1 MLFLWELRWNVKPT
15 LCGKTLTPRT
25 FHLVILFLKH
35 NKNWH
40 FWWWLSECRSLFC
53 CFTVPALLSVIPFM
67 LLRMVI
73 SAVCTVC
80 QVLFLLHAHVAMCID
95 ISVKQHSF
103 YLFPLSRLYFQV
115 VLCVRFEVL
124 TAVLLQ
130 KISGLPG
137 SDIMS
142 VGKFS
147 TLWRITVPSS
157 MIA

>member
-1 MLFLWELRWNVKPT
+1 
-15 LCGKTLTPRT
+15 
-25 FHLVILFLKH
+25 
-35 NKNWH
+35 
-40 FWWWLSECRSLFC
+40 
-53 CFTVPALLSVIPFM
+53 M

-80 QVLFLLHAHVAMCID
+80 QVLFLLHVHVAMCID
-95 ISVKQHSF
+95 ISVKQRSF

-124 TAVLLQ
+124 TAVLQ

-142 VGKFS
+142 VGK
-147 TLWRITVPSS
+147 L
-157 MIA
+157 